1 MNYNH
6 DSRGRGHGRGRF
18 GGMTAGPDARAHRDD
33 RGHEH
38 GIDHVIDHLH
48 RGPGGRGGGRG
59 GRGGRRGPRARRGDL
74 RLSVLYLLA
83 ERPMHGYELM
93 SEISERTG
101 GVWQPSPGSV
111 YPTLSMLEDEGLI
124 TAESEGSRRTF
135 TLTDEGR
142 KVAPGSEDPS
152 PWAELRTTLR
162 SVRVAVEQVVEA
174 GSQEDRTRMQ
184 ALLVELR
191 RELYLLLAGQGDR
204 PAPDA

>member
-1 MNYNH
+1 
-6 DSRGRGHGRGRF
+6 
-18 GGMTAGPDARAHRDD
+18 
-33 RGHEH
+33 
-38 GIDHVIDHLH
+38 
-48 RGPGGRGGGRG
+48 
-59 GRGGRRGPRARRGDL
+59 
-74 RLSVLYLLA
+74 VLYLLA

-93 SEISERTG
+93 SEIAERTG

-142 KVAPGSEDPS
+142 TVAPGSQDPS
-152 PWAELRTTLR
+152 PWADVVNATDPAVNELRTTLR

-174 GSQEDRTRMQ
+174 GSAEDRTRMQ

-191 RELYLLLAGQGDR
+191 RELYLLLAGQSDR
-204 PAPDA
+204 PPAPGV

>member
-1 MNYNH
+1 
-6 DSRGRGHGRGRF
+6 
-18 GGMTAGPDARAHRDD
+18 MTAGPDARARRGD
-33 RGHEH
+33 RGHDH
-38 GIDHVIDHLH
+38 GIDHVVDHLH
-48 RGPGGRGGGRG
+48 RGPGRRGD

-152 PWAELRTTLR
+152 PWADVVNATDPAVNELRTTLR

-174 GSQEDRTRMQ
+174 GSEADRARMQ

-191 RELYLLLAGQGDR
+191 RELYLLLAGQGDQP